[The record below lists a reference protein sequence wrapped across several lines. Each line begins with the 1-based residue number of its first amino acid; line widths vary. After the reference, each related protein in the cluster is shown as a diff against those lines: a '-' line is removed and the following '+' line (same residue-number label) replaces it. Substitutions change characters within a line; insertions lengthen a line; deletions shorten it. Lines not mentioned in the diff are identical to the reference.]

1 MGFIKKK
8 LRKAK
13 KALKAVTPGNANPKQ
28 SFRDIKRSFKSGNP
42 LDPISTI
49 SEQFDPGVKLT
60 HSLYRKGTGQ
70 DLDPASRVNLKLS
83 KATGSQGQGFFG
95 NKPATKIGLDV
106 TAMMFGGGFSGGG
119 AGASG
124 GGGGGMGWTDAIGP
138 ALSVGSQ
145 LLSKSG
151 GSSTSVK
158 DPKYLK
164 EAKKDVIRRGT
175 AIADRPYQRYTGPR
189 IAGLSDNERSALEL
203 AGRGSAESRKYLTRA
218 GEELDKSA
226 LEYNAENLKG
236 YMNPYI
242 DEVLQP
248 QLRENNR
255 AYERERTRLG
265 NSDASVWG
273 GDRSAFAASELE
285 RGHRESIS
293 DITNK
298 TYSEAF
304 DAATRNF
311 FTDTARRQ
319 AAASSYQKL
328 GEGLSALD
336 TQDIQNLMATGGV
349 ERLLRQAQMDSE
361 YADFLEERDWDVN
374 NLDTLLQ
381 AIGAASGNTTTTRTD
396 GKAGAAGRILGAGA
410 VLAGM
415 YFGGNKSITS
425 GNQVSPNVASGTAM
439 DDYSRSY
446 FTGDQ
451 MVA

>member
-1 MGFIKKK
+1 MGFVKKK
-8 LRKAK
+8 FRKAK
-13 KALKAVTPGNANPKQ
+13 KALKSITPGNVNPKQ
-28 SFRDIKRSFKSGNP
+28 SFRDIKQSFKSGNP
-42 LDPISTI
+42 LDPVSTI

-83 KATGSQGQGFFG
+83 EAMGSKGSGFFG

-106 TAMMFGGGFSGGG
+106 TAMMFGGGFSGG

-138 ALSVGSQ
+138 GLQIGSQ

-151 GSSTSVK
+151 GASTTTK
-158 DPKYLK
+158 DPKYLRRAK
-164 EAKKDVIRRGT
+164 EGLIQRGT
-175 AIADRPYQRYTGPR
+175 ALSEREYEPYDGER

-203 AGRGSAESRKYLTRA
+203 AGRRSGESREYMRRA
-218 GEELDKSA
+218 GQELDKSA
-226 LEYNAENLKG
+226 LEYNSENLKG

-265 NSDASVWG
+265 NSDAAAWG
-273 GDRSAFAASELE
+273 GDRQAFRESELE

-311 FTDTARRQ
+311 FTDSQRRQ
-319 AAASSYQKL
+319 AAASSYQRL

-349 ERLLRQAQMDSE
+349 ERLLRQANLDTK
-361 YADFLEERDWDVN
+361 YADFLERRDWNVN
-374 NLDTLLQ
+374 NLDILIQ
-381 AIGAASGNTTTTRTD
+381 AISAAGGNTTTTRTD
-396 GKAGAAGRILGAGA
+396 GKAGAAGQVLGAGA

-415 YFGGNKSITS
+415 YFGGQKSITNNNANSYYSPS
-425 GNQVSPNVASGTAM
+425 GPGGLYSTPGGYNVNLPVEA
-439 DDYSRSY
+439 
-446 FTGDQ
+446 
-451 MVA
+451 